1 METFNP
7 GFGGQ
12 SFLESQLP
20 KIRRIKD
27 MVGNRPI
34 DLMVD
39 GGVNSGTIKS
49 VVDAG
54 ANAVVAGSAVFNGDD
69 YSATIGALHDALK

>member
-1 METFNP
+1 
-7 GFGGQ
+7 
-12 SFLESQLP
+12 
-20 KIRRIKD
+20 